1 MPSLDAKELVS
12 QSIVILP
19 SSNVGDPS
27 VAAVTDIGSRSA
39 SQTDPKKGSV
49 SDQIIIDSLSSLFKV
64 ISTANK
70 IVNYHSLMTYEAN
83 GFITTYRLL
92 HKVKDNVAQEQL
104 IFMDGLRRQVIR
116 KKKLNACMSGDTRWG

>member
-1 MPSLDAKELVS
+1 MHLLIIIAILFCSMPSLDAKELVS

-70 IVNYHSLMTYEAN
+70 IVNYHSLITYEAN
-83 GFITTYRLL
+83 SFITTYRLL
-92 HKVKDNVAQEQL
+92 HQVKDHVAQDQL
-104 IFMDGLRRQVIR
+104 IFMDGSRRQVIR
-116 KKKLNACMSGDTRWG
+116 